1 MRSAS
6 VIALICYMALAGS
19 MSGSTQPSDTLQAPS
34 AFAAISD
41 PSERSRAIFAEAA
54 KVLTHPRCMNCH
66 PATDRVL
73 QGNDKHPHQ
82 PVATRDTPC
91 VTCHTDRN
99 VTLLERASYRS
110 IPGHPRWM
118 AAPIE
123 MAWEGKSVGEI
134 CRQIKD
140 PDRNGGRNLSLLHEH
155 LAHDDLVAW
164 GLAAGR
170 RTRPRSRLAG
180 VARRLDPGVDRH
192 RSPVPVNR
200 QSRRVRLPAIY
211 FARTFAAHLA
221 FGTIRIA
228 ISFISCLLSAR

>member
-1 MRSAS
+1 MRPGA
-6 VIALICYMALAGS
+6 VTAFLCCMALAGS
-19 MSGSTQPSDTLQAPS
+19 VSGAAQPSNTLQAPS
-34 AFAAISD
+34 AFAGISN
-41 PSERSRAIFAEAA
+41 PAERSRAIFAEAA

-66 PATDRVL
+66 PATDHVL

-82 PVATRDTPC
+82 PVATRQTPC

-99 VTLLERASYRS
+99 FTLHELASYRS

-140 PDRNGGRNLSLLHEH
+140 PDRNGGRNLVLLHEH

-164 GLAAGR
+164 GWQPGEGR
-170 RTRPRSRLAG
+170 
-180 VARRLDPGVDRH
+180 DPAPG
-192 RSPVPVNR
+192 S
-200 QSRRVRLPAIY
+200 QA
-211 FARTFAAHLA
+211 
-221 FGTIRIA
+221 
-228 ISFISCLLSAR
+228 LLGELIQAWIDTGAQCP

>member
-1 MRSAS
+1 MRPGSAIALLCCMMVAAS
-6 VIALICYMALAGS
+6 V
-19 MSGSTQPSDTLQAPS
+19 SGSAQPSNALQPPS

-41 PSERSRAIFAEAA
+41 PAERSRAIFSEMA

-66 PATDRVL
+66 PATNRPT
-73 QGNDKHPHQ
+73 QGNDKHPHR
-82 PVATRDTPC
+82 PMATRDTPC

-99 VTLLERASYRS
+99 FTLHEGASYHS

-164 GLAAGR
+164 GWQPGAGR
-170 RTRPRSRLAG
+170 
-180 VARRLDPGVDRH
+180 DPAPG
-192 RSPVPVNR
+192 S
-200 QSRRVRLPAIY
+200 QA
-211 FARTFAAHLA
+211 
-221 FGTIRIA
+221 
-228 ISFISCLLSAR
+228 LLGELVQAWIDTGALCP